1 VVVMTRTVEAVDQ
14 VSDLLRNARHAI
26 AFTGAGISTPS
37 GIPDYRSAQS
47 GLWEN
52 VNPLEVASI
61 HGFRQN
67 PRAFYDWVYP
77 LVSTIMGAKPNP
89 AHLTLACLEQ
99 MGLLKAVITQN
110 IDRLHQC
117 AGSEIVHELHGHLGE
132 ATCTQCFHAVAGEP
146 LIRKFLADRVIPS
159 CPDCGGVLKP
169 NVILYGEQLPYKVV
183 QAAQDAA
190 NQTDLMIIVG
200 SSLEVAPASDL
211 PLRALRSG
219 AKLVIINLSPTHLD
233 ARADVLIHDDAA
245 IVLPEVLQKLEG
257 RP

>member
-1 VVVMTRTVEAVDQ
+1 MAQAVEAVDQ
-14 VSDLLRNARHAI
+14 VADLLRNARHAI

-37 GIPDYRSAQS
+37 GIPDFRSAQS

-52 VNPLEVASI
+52 VDPLLVASI

-77 LVSTIMGAKPNP
+77 LVSTIMNAHPNP
-89 AHLTLACLEQ
+89 AHQALACFEQ

-117 AGSEIVHELHGHLGE
+117 AGSRCVYELHGHLGE
-132 ATCTQCFHAVAGEP
+132 ATCVQCFHVVAGEP
-146 LIRKFLADRVIPS
+146 IINKFLADRAIPR

-169 NVILYGEQLPYKVV
+169 NVILYGEQLPYKIV
-183 QAAQDAA
+183 QAAQDAS
-190 NQTDLMIIVG
+190 NQTDLMIVVG

-211 PLRALRSG
+211 PLRALRGG

-233 ARADVLIHDDAA
+233 ARADVLIHQDAA
-245 IVLPEVLQKLEG
+245 VVLPAILRQVEVRL
-257 RP
+257 

>member
-1 VVVMTRTVEAVDQ
+1 MTRAVEAVDQ
-14 VSDLLRNARHAI
+14 VADLLRNARHAV

-52 VNPLEVASI
+52 VDPLEVASI

-67 PRAFYDWVYP
+67 PRAFYDWVYS
-77 LVSTIMGAKPNP
+77 LISTIMNAQPNA
-89 AHLTLACLEQ
+89 AHRTLACLEQ
-99 MGLLKAVITQN
+99 MGMLKAVITQN
-110 IDRLHQC
+110 IDMLHHC
-117 AGSEIVHELHGHLGE
+117 AGSKTVYELHGHLRE
-132 ATCTQCFHAVAGEP
+132 ATCTQCFQTVPGEP
-146 LIRKFLADRVIPS
+146 LIRQFLADRAIPR
-159 CPDCGGVLKP
+159 CPNCDGILKP

-183 QAAQDAA
+183 QASQDAA
-190 NQTDLMIIVG
+190 NHADLMIIVG

-211 PLRALRSG
+211 PLRALRAG

-245 IVLPEVLQKLEG
+245 LVLPEVLQKLEG
-257 RP
+257 RA